1 MTTRFSAI
9 DQVNNG
15 ISGIKSGYDTNLKS
29 DLVIPSCG
37 VEDVDVSLFNLFDK
51 EIQPMVG
58 GQDSS
63 EVKKVPVIFAAGEK
77 WALLKRGKPIRDRS
91 NTLILPLI
99 TLMRASMSQEMDD
112 ITGRGI
118 NQQTGEIVVRR
129 RLDKSDREYQN
140 LINKTAI
147 LFQKNVGVNPGD
159 PRVDNQ
165 LLTGRRIG
173 AASETYNTTQGA
185 LLTTNIGNNV
195 FETVV
200 VPSPQFY
207 TATYQVTIWT
217 QYTQHMNQIIEKIVS
232 SFLPQGNAWKITT
245 EKGYW
250 FVATKQSG
258 DFTIE
263 TNFEDMSTAERFIK
277 CTFEI
282 KVPAY
287 FWASNAPGAPVPV
300 KKYISSPI
308 IQFTTSTTGTPDPS
322 PTDVE
327 EFYDNFTIGND
338 DPSLPLSDK
347 PNARPDQKR
356 TGGTFTPNQGVVQTA
371 NPNIAPPL
379 FDPQLAT
386 QIQNVTG
393 VPAVS
398 TTNSALV
405 NQPRGTPLPTYTRIK
420 VPSFPNTYI
429 IPGAP
434 TQASNPTTQIKFG
447 NQVANVKI
455 VKVNPT
461 TGETVY
467 SSVNVVKKNPNKTL
481 VGTTGVASSAETQ
494 GGIQIIV
501 TNKEP

>member
-1 MTTRFSAI
+1 MTTRFNAI
-9 DQVNNG
+9 DQLNNG

-63 EVKKVPVIFAAGEK
+63 EVKKVPVVFAAGEK
-77 WALLKRGKPIRDRS
+77 WALLKRGKPIRDRN

-99 TLMRASMSQEMDD
+99 TIMRTSMSQEMDD

-129 RLDKSDREYQN
+129 RLDNSDRGYQN

-159 PRVDNQ
+159 PRIDNQ
-165 LLTGRRIG
+165 LITGRKIG
-173 AASETYNTTQGA
+173 SESESYNALQGA
-185 LLTTNIGNNV
+185 SLSTNIGNNV

-207 TATYQVTIWT
+207 TATYQVTVWA

-232 SFLPQGNAWKITT
+232 SFLPQGNSWKVTT
-245 EKGYW
+245 DKGYW
-250 FVATKQSG
+250 FVATKQG
-258 DFTIE
+258 GEFAIE
-263 TNFEDMSTAERFIK
+263 SNFDDMSSAERYIK
-277 CTFEI
+277 CNFDI
-282 KVPAY
+282 KIPAY
-287 FWASNAPGAPVPV
+287 FWLSNTPGTPIPI

-308 IQFTTSTTGTPDPS
+308 IQFTTSTTSTPDPS

-327 EFYDNFTIGND
+327 EFYNNFTIGND

-347 PNARPDQKR
+347 PNARPDQRR
-356 TGGTFTPNQGVVQTA
+356 TGGTITPNQGVVQTS

-379 FDPQLAT
+379 FDPQFTSQVQNQSGVSVAT
-386 QIQNVTG
+386 TSD
-393 VPAVS
+393 P
-398 TTNSALV
+398 ALV
-405 NQPRGTPLPTYTRIK
+405 NQQRGSSIPVYTRTKI
-420 VPSFPNTYI
+420 PNFPNIYL
-429 IPGAP
+429 IPNAP
-434 TQASNPTTQIKFG
+434 TKTNTPITQVKFG
-447 NQVANVKI
+447 NTVKY
-455 VKVNPT
+455 VKATKVNPT

-467 SSVNVVKKNPNKTL
+467 STVNVVKRNPNKTTS
-481 VGTTGVASSAETQ
+481 GITTSSEPQ
-494 GGIQIIV
+494 EGIQIIV